1 MSFYSL
7 RNAGGEVSPGRVNG
21 DAMCGIIERVCIEV
35 KKVYDAC
42 MQQERFEN
50 ITLSVDKIKPKC
62 PPPDRPLTFV
72 SCKSV
77 SAKGKIKDYR
87 IQHLSNRE
95 HFARVQA
102 TVAIPIEVVFTDDDG
117 DEYVGRGEICIHK
130 DVIMYV
136 PEDSIIPFELDN
148 LVSAICV
155 SGTYIGNNCFNIT
168 VCITVILKIVA
179 EVNLL
184 IPAYGFCR
192 IPPCE
197 EFSENVCDEFF
208 GLPIFPPQLEDLD

>member
-21 DAMCGIIERVCIEV
+21 DAMCGIIERVCVEV

-50 ITLSVDKIKPKC
+50 ITLCVDKVKPKC
-62 PPPDRPLTFV
+62 PPPDLPLSFV

-77 SAKGKIKDYR
+77 SAKGKIKDFK
-87 IQHLSNRE
+87 ITHLTNRE

-102 TVAIPIEVVFTDDDG
+102 TVVIPIEVVFTDNEG
-117 DEYVGRGEICIHK
+117 HEYVGRGEICIHK
-130 DVIMYV
+130 DVIMFV

-168 VCITVILKIVA
+168 VCVTVILKIVA